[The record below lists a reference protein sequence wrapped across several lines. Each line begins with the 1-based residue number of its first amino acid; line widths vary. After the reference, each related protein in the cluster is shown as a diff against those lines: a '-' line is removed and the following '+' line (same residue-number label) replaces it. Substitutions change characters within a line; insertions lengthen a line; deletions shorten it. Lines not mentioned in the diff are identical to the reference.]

1 MSILTIVT
9 ILSTTCYVIELL
21 IVELHFLLVLFCF
34 HVCNAKLISVG
45 KDTKKW

>member
-34 HVCNAKLISVG
+34 HNCNV
-45 KDTKKW
+45 